1 MRALLRISRYLLETK
16 TWGIIHRRPALT
28 EKQPVQLTMWTDSDF
43 AADSDTAKS
52 VSGYM
57 IFLNGCL
64 IMFDSKQQS
73 TIAQSTTEA
82 ELNALITGLNELIF
96 LKDTLCEFC
105 TVSLPM
111 RVHVDNTAAQTIMS
125 AEENTGRTKY
135 LGLYILKAREYVQ
148 HGVISLGNCPSP
160 DNTAD
165 MLTKALPNETLRK
178 HRDTIMADASLYSS

>member
-1 MRALLRISRYLLETK
+1 M
-16 TWGIIHRRPALT
+16 T

-148 HGVISLGNCPSP
+148 HGVISLGNCPSA

-178 HRDTIMADASLYSS
+178 HRDTIMADASLYSSSNK